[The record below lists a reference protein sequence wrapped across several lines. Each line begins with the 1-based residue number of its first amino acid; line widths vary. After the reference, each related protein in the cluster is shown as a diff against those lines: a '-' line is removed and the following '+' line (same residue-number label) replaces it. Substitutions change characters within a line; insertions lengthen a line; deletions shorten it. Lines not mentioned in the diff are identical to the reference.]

1 MKVLLSIGI
10 VVSFSVLLFTGVVI
24 ADHGGSSQSLPAN
37 TTVMIASDGSEPLEF
52 DENGDVTNLDYPNAV
67 SERPLNIALNP
78 GEAEEALQ
86 SVLRVLPRLE
96 NGTHVGFLHH
106 VPVNPRLSTHVAAG
120 AFIRRGEQSTGT
132 NSTLLADEGK
142 KGVDPIL
149 QLGATYKLT
158 PGLSVTA
165 EFQHFFVSED
175 EDLSRYAVGVVYTF

>member
-1 MKVLLSIGI
+1 MKVLLCIGI
-10 VVSFSVLLFTGVVI
+10 AISFSVLLSTGVVI
-24 ADHGGSSQSLPAN
+24 AGSGSSQSLPPN
-37 TTVMIASDGSEPLEF
+37 TTVMITSAGSEPLEF
-52 DENGDVTNLDYPNAV
+52 DENGDVTNLGYPNAI
-67 SERPLNIALNP
+67 SEKPLNIALNP

-120 AFIRRGEQSTGT
+120 AFIRRGEQSAGT

-142 KGVDPIL
+142 KGVDPML